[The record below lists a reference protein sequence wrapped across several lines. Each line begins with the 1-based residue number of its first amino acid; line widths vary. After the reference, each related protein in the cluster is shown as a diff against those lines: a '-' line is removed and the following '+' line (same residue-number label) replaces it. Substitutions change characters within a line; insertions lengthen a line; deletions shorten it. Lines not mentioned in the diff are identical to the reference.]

1 MAELPQAIHPD
12 VVNRLRPEYVEFHN
26 EHIAS
31 RVPPH
36 AVPWDPK
43 IRNAPT
49 VPGGSPVQKVG
60 SVRDIPL
67 QNHKIRVFTPSG
79 TPPEKGWPV
88 YIDIHG
94 GGWTLGNIDTQ
105 NAFASRQCN
114 EHKCIAISVDYRL
127 APEHPYPAA
136 VEDAVATLKWVHEHG
151 KAELSADVNRI
162 AVGGSSSGGNLAA
175 LLALK
180 GPQMNPPI
188 PVIFQLLMVP
198 VTDNTATVEGP
209 YPSWKECQNTVW
221 LNLDRMNWFQNYYFP
236 NKEDRAKWEASPMF
250 APDEMLAKVA
260 PAHIAVNELDIL
272 RDEGIAYGE
281 KLRRLGVPVEIKVHK
296 GVPHQIMAMDG
307 VLDCAKGVADDIT
320 RVLGEAFKKY

>member
-1 MAELPQAIHPD
+1 MSDLPQAIHPD
-12 VVNRLRPEYVEFHN
+12 VINRLRPEYVKFHN
-26 EHIAS
+26 EHIAP
-31 RVPPH
+31 RVAPH
-36 AVPWDPK
+36 TLTWDPA
-43 IRNAPT
+43 IRNAPA

-67 QNHKIRVFTPSG
+67 QNHTIRVFTPSG
-79 TPPEKGWPV
+79 SPREKGWPV

-94 GGWTLGNIDTQ
+94 GGWTLGSIDTQ

-136 VEDAVATLKWVHEHG
+136 VEDAVATLKWVHENG

-175 LLALK
+175 ILALK

-198 VTDNTATVEGP
+198 VCDNTASVEGP
-209 YPSWKECQNTVW
+209 YPSWNECQNTVW
-221 LNLDRMNWFQNYYFP
+221 LNTGRMMWFRNYYLP
-236 NKEDRAKWEASPMF
+236 NQEDLTKWDASPTF

-260 PAHIAVNELDIL
+260 PAYVGIMELDVL

-281 KLRRLGVPVEIKVHK
+281 RMQKLGVPVEIKVHK
-296 GVPHQIMAMDG
+296 GVPHQVMAMDG
-307 VLDCAKGVADDIT
+307 VLGCGREVSDDAT
-320 RVLGEAFKKY
+320 RALGEAFKKY